1 MRYIKSKQVEP
12 LDVDEMRRNFA
23 NKDKEPTNDKDA
35 TEDKDGKDK
44 LKVE

>member
-23 NKDKEPTNDKDA
+23 EKDKDVANDKDTTNDKN
-35 TEDKDGKDK
+35 K